1 MDARAIE
8 KYVEHEDRKNNI
20 ITISFKDRNNVAGLF
35 IQQFD
40 YEELKKKNF
49 WRIVSFANLKD
60 WEKTNNPNLA
70 RIYSGSSFS
79 KLTERK

>member
-1 MDARAIE
+1 
-8 KYVEHEDRKNNI
+8 
-20 ITISFKDRNNVAGLF
+20 DRNNVEGLF

-49 WRIVSFANLKD
+49 WRIVSFVNLKD

-70 RIYSGSSFS
+70 RIYSGTSFS